1 MQACAFIFSD
11 HVIVY
16 NIQYGTRWAPKWA
29 PVLLNLHLALQKK
42 SLKLC
47 GQQKS
52 RKQNVG
58 IQRRRL

>member
-16 NIQYGTRWAPKWA
+16 NIQYGTHWAPKWA

-42 SLKLC
+42 
-47 GQQKS
+47 
-52 RKQNVG
+52 V
-58 IQRRRL
+58 